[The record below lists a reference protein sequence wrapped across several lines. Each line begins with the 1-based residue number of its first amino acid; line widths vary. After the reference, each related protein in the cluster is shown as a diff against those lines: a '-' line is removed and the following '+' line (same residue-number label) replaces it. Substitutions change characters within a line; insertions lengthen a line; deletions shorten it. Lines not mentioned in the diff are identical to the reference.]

1 MNIGSR
7 INGGNKKGQYLSPDS
22 PLCFYQM
29 FFAVTEISKNP
40 VNSTSTPKIFFWP
53 SMNMYYLAHI
63 TPAVRE
69 MFKFFSSLLKLD
81 LN

>member
-29 FFAVTEISKNP
+29 FFTLTEINSK
-40 VNSTSTPKIFFWP
+40 STPKIIFWP
-53 SMNMYYLAHI
+53 GMNMYYLAHI